1 MECNGMF
8 PKDGQIQSYHPKILN
23 SKVIMIAQ
31 MNFQQCTLGY
41 SLLCKMCQTS
51 SRNCNQRRQTPDKL
65 LQSGTRVRPALVEF
79 KNS

>member
-41 SLLCKMCQTS
+41 SLLCTVPDKFKELQSEETDT
-51 SRNCNQRRQTPDKL
+51 RQTIAVCYK
-65 LQSGTRVRPALVEF
+65 SATCFG
-79 KNS
+79 